1 MLSVLRTPYSIPS
14 TTEPSSSV
22 LTGSIAP
29 VTQLPQSPAPALAE
43 LLRIIDLEQQDET
56 VFVGESL
63 PQLNGRVYG
72 GQVLAQALLAA
83 GRTVPARAPH
93 SLHGYFLRP
102 GDLKEPIRFEVEILR
117 DGGSF
122 SARRT
127 HAIQHG
133 KPILSM
139 IASFQE
145 EQAGIEDA
153 QTMPTSVPAP
163 DEVGSAVERLST
175 IDHPVAKFWTQHAAF
190 DIRHV
195 AGDLYL
201 GTGNE
206 LTDKQMVWVRARGP
220 VRGGQLEHRALMAYA
235 CDQLMLE
242 PVMRRAGVSW
252 ASPKISIAS
261 LDHAMWWHRDARVDE
276 WLLYVQSSPSAQ
288 GGRGLGS
295 ARVFAQDG
303 TLVASIAQE
312 GMIRVP

>member
-1 MLSVLRTPYSIPS
+1 M
-14 TTEPSSSV
+14 
-22 LTGSIAP
+22 
-29 VTQLPQSPAPALAE
+29 TQLPQTPASALTD
-43 LLRIIDLEQQDET
+43 LLNVLDIERQDDT
-56 VFVGESL
+56 VFVGNSV
-63 PQLNGRVYG
+63 PQLNGRAYG

-83 GRTVPARAPH
+83 GHTVPDRAPH

-145 EQAGIEDA
+145 AQDGIEEA
-153 QTMPTSVPAP
+153 QTMPSNVPAP
-163 DEVGSAVERLST
+163 AEIESAVDRLAT
-175 IDHPVAKFWTQHAAF
+175 VDHPVAQFWTQHAAF

-195 AGDLYL
+195 EGSLYL
-201 GTGNE
+201 GPGPE
-206 LTDKQMVWVRARGP
+206 QTDRQMVWVRARGP
-220 VRGGQLEHRALMAYA
+220 VPGGQLEHRALMAYA

-242 PVMRRAGVSW
+242 PVLRRAGVSW
-252 ASPKISIAS
+252 ITEGISIAS

-295 ARVFAQDG
+295 ARVFAEDG
-303 TLVASIAQE
+303 ALVASIAQE
-312 GMIRVP
+312 GMVRVP

>member
-1 MLSVLRTPYSIPS
+1 MTSQPET
-14 TTEPSSSV
+14 
-22 LTGSIAP
+22 
-29 VTQLPQSPAPALAE
+29 PAPALSS
-43 LLRIIDLEQQDET
+43 LLTVLDLEQQDET
-56 VFVGESL
+56 VFTGNSL
-63 PQLNGRVYG
+63 PQLNDRVYG
-72 GQVLAQALLAA
+72 GQVLAQALIAA
-83 GRTVPARAPH
+83 GRTVPGRTPH

-102 GDLKEPIRFEVEILR
+102 GDLNAPIRFEVELLR

-145 EQAGIEDA
+145 SQDGIEEA
-153 QTMPTSVPAP
+153 QTMPKDVPAP
-163 DEVGSAVERLST
+163 LDVPSALDILSRVE
-175 IDHPVAKFWTQHAAF
+175 HPVAKFWTEHAAF

-195 AGDLYL
+195 EGGLHL
-201 GTGNE
+201 GPGKE
-206 LTDKQMVWVRARGP
+206 KTDRQMVWVRALGHVP
-220 VRGGQLEHRALMAYA
+220 GGQLEHRSLMAYA

-242 PVMRRAGVSW
+242 PVLRRAGVSW
-252 ASPKISIAS
+252 ITPGISVAS

-295 ARVFAQDG
+295 ARVFAEDG

-312 GMIRVP
+312 GMVRVP

>member
-1 MLSVLRTPYSIPS
+1 MTGTTPEMSAPLAGLLDVLN
-14 TTEPSSSV
+14 
-22 LTGSIAP
+22 
-29 VTQLPQSPAPALAE
+29 
-43 LLRIIDLEQQDET
+43 LEQT
-56 VFVGESL
+56 GEDTFRGRSL

-72 GQVLAQALLAA
+72 GQVLAQTLLAA
-83 GRTVPARAPH
+83 GRTVDPARTPH

-102 GDLKEPIRFEVEILR
+102 GDLEEPIEFQVERLR
-117 DGGSF
+117 DGRSF

-127 HAIQHG
+127 HALQFG

-139 IASFQE
+139 TASFQE
-145 EQAGIEDA
+145 PQGGIEES
-153 QTMPTSVPAP
+153 QEMPQAP
-163 DEVGSAVERLST
+163 DPMTVDSAVEKFSAM
-175 IDHPVAKFWTQHAAF
+175 DHPVAKFWTSQAAF

-195 AGDLYL
+195 EEPLYL
-201 GTGNE
+201 APASE
-206 LTDKQMVWVRARGP
+206 RTDRQMVWMRARGP
-220 VRGGQLEHRALMAYA
+220 VADDQLTHRALMAYA

-242 PVMRRAGVSW
+242 PVLRRGGLSW
-252 ASPKISIAS
+252 ALKGMSIAS

-312 GMIRVP
+312 GMLRIP

>member
-1 MLSVLRTPYSIPS
+1 MNKLPDTPA
-14 TTEPSSSV
+14 
-22 LTGSIAP
+22 AP
-29 VTQLPQSPAPALAE
+29 LAD
-43 LLRIIDLEQQDET
+43 LLRVLKIDQREDT

-72 GQVLAQALLAA
+72 GQVLAQAVLAA
-83 GRTVPARAPH
+83 GLTVPDRAPH
-93 SLHGYFLRP
+93 SLHGYFLRA
-102 GDLKEPIRFEVEILR
+102 GDLNEPIRFEVELLR

-139 IASFQE
+139 IASFQDRQE
-145 EQAGIEDA
+145 GIEEA
-153 QTMPTSVPAP
+153 QTMPSNVPP
-163 DEVGSAVERLST
+163 PQDVESAVDRLST
-175 IDHPVAKFWTQHAAF
+175 VDHPVAKFWTQHAAF

-195 AGDLYL
+195 NGALYL
-201 GTGNE
+201 GPGAE
-206 LTDKQMVWVRARGP
+206 KTDRQMVWVRARGP
-220 VRGGQLEHRALMAYA
+220 VPGGQLQHRALMAYA

-242 PVMRRAGVSW
+242 PVLRRAGASW
-252 ASPKISIAS
+252 VTPDISIAS

-295 ARVFAQDG
+295 ARVFAEDG